1 MRSLHLKPTEFTPEF
16 KFEIEDSQLLVK
28 GNSEGDQSETFYSSL
43 TEFVNVIEE
52 GKPLRLKCSFDYSN
66 LCRSSKRGLLFFLI
80 RLKDLQRN
88 CNTQLLIDWKY
99 DESNDLVRSIGENL
113 EYMVRLKM
121 NFIPQSGQAKEEEK
135 IVELAY

>member
-1 MRSLHLKPTEFTPEF
+1 MRSLHLKSTESTPEF
-16 KFEIEDSQLLVK
+16 KFEVEDSQLTVK
-28 GNSEGDQSETFYSSL
+28 GNSEGDQSDTFFSSL

-52 GKPLRLKCSFDYSN
+52 GKPLRLKCSFEFSN

-88 CNTQLLIDWKY
+88 CNTQLLIDWSY

-121 NFIPQSGQAKEEEK
+121 NFISNKNEASKKEDLA
-135 IVELAY
+135 ELAY